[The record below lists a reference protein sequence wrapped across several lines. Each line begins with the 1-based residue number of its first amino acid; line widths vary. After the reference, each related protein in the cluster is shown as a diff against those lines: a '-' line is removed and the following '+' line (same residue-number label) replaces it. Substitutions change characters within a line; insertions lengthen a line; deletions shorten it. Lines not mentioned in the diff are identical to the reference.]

1 MSFEALG
8 DPRPITVYLDSSD
21 YSRIS
26 DPRRSAEM
34 SALRERLRELASHP
48 FVSFVFSSAHL
59 SEMAPLESRYAD
71 AASARADVLV
81 ELCGR
86 NALIALPTL
95 IEEESD
101 RLRREDNTP
110 VTVINSDGTWFPDV
124 GMLLTP
130 VQWVDTLKTQLADQ
144 FTAMGLNR
152 KQRRQARG
160 KLLKRG
166 GVRSRALAGV
176 QLDLDELIAH
186 YPMRK
191 QDAAVLAQYAL
202 GRASA
207 AEANSAFL
215 ESLRDPSWMM
225 RWFRDHH
232 DTLGPIGALVRKPA
246 DKMFDRLHEAQVL
259 MKDSRLEPSFINR
272 LLDNVLRDIAL
283 RALGDD
289 ATIPFDV
296 VARVGRFCPGMATMV
311 RVTISS
317 LRNSFGANPR
327 STKASDFVDA
337 MHAMYAPYVD
347 IFRTDRYMAPI
358 VQAQVERFGTV
369 VLGRLEELP
378 SAIEAFLRQ
387 RPSPTS
393 IRPCSAASRDP

>member
-8 DPRPITVYLDSSD
+8 GPRPITVYLDSSD

-34 SALRERLRELASHP
+34 SALREKLRELASHP
-48 FVSFVFSSAHL
+48 SVSFVFSAAHL

-86 NALIALPTL
+86 NALTALPTL

-110 VTVINSDGTWFPDV
+110 VTAINSDGTWFPDV

-130 VQWVDTLKTQLADQ
+130 VQWVDTLKTQFTDQ
-144 FTAMGLNR
+144 LTEMGLNR

-166 GVRSRALAGV
+166 GVRSQALAGV
-176 QLDLDELIAH
+176 QLDLDELISH

-207 AEANSAFL
+207 AEADSAFL
-215 ESLRDPSWMM
+215 ESLRDPRWMM

-232 DTLGPIGALVRKPA
+232 DTLGPITALVRKPA
-246 DKMFDRLHEAQVL
+246 EKMFDRLHEAQVL
-259 MKDSRLEPSFINR
+259 MKDRRLEPSFINR

-289 ATIPFDV
+289 ATIPVDV
-296 VARVGRFCPGMATMV
+296 AASVGRFCPGMATMV
-311 RVTISS
+311 SVMISS

-347 IFRTDRYMAPI
+347 I
-358 VQAQVERFGTV
+358 
-369 VLGRLEELP
+369 
-378 SAIEAFLRQ
+378 EASLRQ
-387 RPSPTS
+387 RRSPTS
-393 IRPCSAASRDP
+393 WR

>member
-34 SALRERLRELASHP
+34 SALREKLKELASRP
-48 FVSFVFSSAHL
+48 SVSFVFSSAHL

-95 IEEESD
+95 MEEEND
-101 RLRREDNTP
+101 RLRREDNAP
-110 VTVINSDGTWFPDV
+110 VTAINSDGTWFPDV

-130 VQWVDTLKTQLADQ
+130 VQWVDNLKTHLTDQ
-144 FTAMGLNR
+144 VTAMGLNR
-152 KQRRQARG
+152 KLRRHVRG
-160 KLLKRG
+160 KILKRG
-166 GVRSRALAGV
+166 GVRSGALACV
-176 QLDLDELIAH
+176 QLDLDELVAH

-225 RWFRDHH
+225 RWFQDHH

-246 DKMFDRLHEAQVL
+246 GKMFDRLHEAQAL
-259 MKDSRLEPSFINR
+259 MKNSPVEPLLISR
-272 LLDNVLRDIAL
+272 LLDNVLRDIAF

-296 VARVGRFCPGMATMV
+296 VARVDRFCPGLATMV
-311 RVTISS
+311 RVMTSS

-337 MHAMYAPYVD
+337 MHAMYAPYVN

-378 SAIEAFLRQ
+378 GAIEALLRQ
-387 RPSPTS
+387 RVSEVSLRPS
-393 IRPCSAASRDP
+393 SAASRDP